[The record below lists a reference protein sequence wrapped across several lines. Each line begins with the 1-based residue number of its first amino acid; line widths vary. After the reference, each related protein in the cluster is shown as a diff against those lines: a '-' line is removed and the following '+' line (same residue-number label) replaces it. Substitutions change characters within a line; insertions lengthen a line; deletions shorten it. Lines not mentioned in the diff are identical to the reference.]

1 MLPYTVECED
11 IRADATMTKPA
22 NPEKDII
29 YAPQQV
35 ATLVLDELTQR
46 RNQKDLGVRSGIER
60 LDVPLHPLRPG
71 DLVAVIGRP
80 GHYKSGLCQWWARR
94 LAQESQNQEDS
105 RVTVYVTWEMAIE
118 ILNHIAQA
126 KRGLAL
132 AKDSCM
138 AAQILMDTCGAR
150 EIE

>member
-1 MLPYTVECED
+1 MNEL
-11 IRADATMTKPA
+11 IRMIQDAQSKLGALHLDMA
-22 NPEKDII
+22 C
-29 YAPQQV
+29 AQQ
-35 ATLVLDELTQR
+35 TET
-46 RNQKDLGVRSGIER
+46 
-60 LDVPLHPLRPG
+60 
-71 DLVAVIGRP
+71 
-80 GHYKSGLCQWWARR
+80 
-94 LAQESQNQEDS
+94 
-105 RVTVYVTWEMAIE
+105 AIE